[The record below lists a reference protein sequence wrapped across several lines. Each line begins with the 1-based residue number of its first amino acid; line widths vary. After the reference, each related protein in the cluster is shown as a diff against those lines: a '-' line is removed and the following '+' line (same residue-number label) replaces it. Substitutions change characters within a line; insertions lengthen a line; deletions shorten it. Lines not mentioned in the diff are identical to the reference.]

1 MVKIGRKSIPIVYVK
16 KEVIIMCLFG
26 NNSDNS
32 WVWIIVI
39 VVLVLLFTDGNV
51 LGSSNNC
58 GCGCENQNNDC
69 CC

>member
-1 MVKIGRKSIPIVYVK
+1 
-16 KEVIIMCLFG
+16 MCLFG

-51 LGSSNNC
+51 LGSNSCGNNC
-58 GCGCENQNNDC
+58 GCEDQSNDC
-69 CC
+69 RC

>member
-1 MVKIGRKSIPIVYVK
+1 
-16 KEVIIMCLFG
+16 MCLFG

-51 LGSSNNC
+51 LG
-58 GCGCENQNNDC
+58 EPEQ
-69 CC
+69 